1 MRLLVV
7 EDDIKA
13 ANVLRRGFEQENYSV
28 DVAHDGQTGLEL
40 AEGIDYD
47 LAVLDV
53 MLPKLSGLELLSRI
67 KQKKPNLLVLILTA
81 KDTLED
87 RVHGLNLGADDYLV
101 KPFAF
106 AELSART
113 RALLRRGSY
122 QKNELQVA
130 DLRLDT
136 AARTVIRAGKKIDLS
151 AKEFA
156 ILEFLMRHAGHPVTR
171 SMIIQHVWD
180 PQFDSVTNVVDVYIK
195 YLRNKVDKGFSP
207 QLIHTV
213 RGVGY
218 IVFDQKK

>member
-13 ANVLRRGFEQENYSV
+13 ANFVRRGFEQENYSV

-40 AEGIDYD
+40 AESADYD
-47 LAVLDV
+47 LAVLDI
-53 MLPKLSGLELLSRI
+53 MLPKMSGLELLSRL
-67 KQKKPNLLVLILTA
+67 KRRKPNLLVLMLTA
-81 KDTLED
+81 KDALED
-87 RVHGLNLGADDYLV
+87 RIQGLNLGADDYLI

-113 RALLRRGSY
+113 RALLRRGAY
-122 QKNELQVA
+122 QNTELQVA
-130 DLRLDT
+130 DLRLDV
-136 AARTVIRAGKKIDLS
+136 AARSVIRAGKPIDLTT
-151 AKEFA
+151 KEFA

-171 SMIIQHVWD
+171 KMIIENVWD
-180 PQFDSVTNVVDVYIK
+180 PQFESVTNVVDVYIK
-195 YLRNKVDKGFSP
+195 YLRNKIDKGFSP

-218 IVFDQKK
+218 ILFDQKK

>member
-81 KDTLED
+81 KDTLDD

-113 RALLRRGSY
+113 RALLRRGTY

-130 DLRLDT
+130 DLRLDI